1 MASLTDQTIGST
13 YKSLLKLADNN
24 NVNASLKI
32 VTDGEGNN
40 SALSI
45 STGGISVETS
55 GIQIHLDSASP
66 YYGVQIEAGVSGG
79 SGWARSFNFG
89 DVDTNAVIAGY
100 GGYGTDG
107 DTISYLFLG
116 NDYNDSALRVY
127 PSNSSVTAKRNW
139 VGIGDDVTPEE
150 PLHLKSSAATQT
162 NILCENSAA
171 NNGYILM
178 RDMYSAGESQYST
191 GITQSG
197 AATYIANRV
206 HTATDQ
212 AYSHADGWKSSTDA
226 AAYRGCALVL
236 DGNSGTGGG
245 SISLYYG
252 HSEGSVAPGST
263 KALTRGFIL
272 RYDGKVGIG
281 VDVPVA
287 KLDVRGRTYFGG
299 PHYMGKTNVTIASGV
314 LDISSTQGPYIAA
327 YAQQGVGSDDADTI
341 TSITI
346 DGAEPATGSMIYL
359 TRGAND
365 VITLTLGGSAAST
378 IVGYWADDVGEAVQ
392 TGTSAVI
399 GSGYQFVQLMYT
411 EVGRWVIMNPG
422 ACQFNV

>member
-1 MASLTDQTIGST
+1 MGSSSTSWSSESNTHAGSSQVYNSSTWSLYST
-13 YKSLLKLADNN
+13 TSGLRINAAEGQSAQLELWADEGDDSADKWKI
-24 NVNASLKI
+24 NVA
-32 VTDGEGNN
+32 DGGTMTWQNN
-40 SALSI
+40 SVTKL
-45 STGGISVETS
+45 T
-55 GIQIHLDSASP
+55 L
-66 YYGVQIEAGVSGG
+66 
-79 SGWARSFNFG
+79 
-89 DVDTNAVIAGY
+89 
-100 GGYGTDG
+100 GTDG
-107 DTISYLFLG
+107 ALSSISAINGGIVFNEVSADVDFRIESDGQTNMFLVDGG
-116 NDYNDSALRVY
+116 NN
-127 PSNSSVTAKRNW
+127 KI
-139 VGIGDDVTPEE
+139 GIGKVPVDGILEVKGQTA
-150 PLHLKSSAATQT
+150 SSPVISVDGSAT
-162 NILCENSAA
+162 
-171 NNGYILM
+171 NGFIMMADNYV
-178 RDMYSAGESQYST
+178 AGESQYST
-191 GITQSG
+191 GVTQSG
-197 AATYIANRV
+197 AATYIASRV

-212 AYSHADGWKSSTDA
+212 AYTHADGWKSSTDA
-226 AAYRGCALVL
+226 GSYRGCAIVL
-236 DGNSGTGGG
+236 DGNTGSTGG

-252 HSEGSVAPGST
+252 HSDGTVAVGST

-281 VDVPVA
+281 ADVPIA

-327 YAQQGVGSDDADTI
+327 YAEQGVGSNDADTI

-378 IVGYWADDVGEAVQ
+378 IVGYWADDVDEAVQ

-399 GSGYQFVQLMYT
+399 GSGYQFAQLMYT

-422 ACQFNV
+422 ACQFNVS

>member
-1 MASLTDQTIGST
+1 MATLTNETVAST
-13 YKSLLKLADNN
+13 YTYLLKMDGTSGITS
-24 NVNASLKI
+24 SLVKI
-32 VTDGEGNN
+32 QDGDATQ

-45 STGGISVETS
+45 GTTSIAIDAGDKLGFDGTNTGTYITESADGV
-55 GIQIHLDSASP
+55 LDFYVDA
-66 YYGVQIEAGVSGG
+66 VKTLILKEDGG
-79 SGWARSFNFG
+79 
-89 DVDTNAVIAGY
+89 
-100 GGYGTDG
+100 
-107 DTISYLFLG
+107 
-116 NDYNDSALRVY
+116 
-127 PSNSSVTAKRNW
+127 NSK
-139 VGIGDDVTPEE
+139 VGIGQAPVDGVLEVKGQTA
-150 PLHLKSSAATQT
+150 SSPV
-162 NILCENSAA
+162 ISVDGSA
-171 NNGYILM
+171 NNGFIMMSDNYT
-178 RDMYSAGESQYST
+178 AGESQYST
-191 GITQSG
+191 GVTQSG

-206 HTATDQ
+206 HTATD
-212 AYSHADGWKSSTDA
+212 AVYTDAAGWKSSTDA
-226 AAYRGCALVL
+226 SSYRGCAIVL
-236 DGNSGTGGG
+236 DGNTGTTGG

-252 HSEGSVAPGST
+252 HSDGTVATGST

-346 DGAEPATGSMIYL
+346 DGAEPAVGSMIYL
-359 TRGAND
+359 TRGSSD

-399 GSGYQFVQLMYT
+399 GSSYQFAQLIYT
-411 EVGRWVIMNPG
+411 EANRWVIMNPG